1 MLWFCKVSGSV
12 MSIYSGDFS
21 SVEVK
26 GTIQFAMNYVEK
38 LGEFHIFVVQC
49 RDLAVAEPKRNRSD
63 P

>member
-1 MLWFCKVSGSV
+1 MWFYKVSGSV
-12 MSIYSGDFS
+12 MSVCSGDIGN
-21 SVEVK
+21 VDVK

-49 RDLAVAEPKRNRSD
+49 RDLAVGEPKRNRSD

>member
-1 MLWFCKVSGSV
+1 
-12 MSIYSGDFS
+12 MSISSGDFGN
-21 SVEVK
+21 VDVK

-49 RDLAVAEPKRNRSD
+49 RDLAVGEPKRNRSD